1 MTNVPTVILTG
12 AGRGI
17 GHAIL
22 VHLLGLPNPPNILA
36 VSRNIQS
43 LESLAKSHKNLE
55 AVSVDFSPSSGAKPK
70 AGETIIGRATSRWGR
85 VDSIIL
91 NHGTLDPVAKIEDAD
106 LEGWATTFQVN
117 FFSNVDLI
125 RNALPELRKS
135 SGRVVMVSSGA
146 VGLPFTGWGA
156 YGSSKAA
163 LNHLNMTLAHEE
175 PAISSIAIAPGIVD
189 TDMQKALRD
198 VHGDVMP
205 HLEQSLFIN
214 LKESGQIV
222 KPSDV
227 GTVLGNLSLNME
239 KSLSGKYL
247 NWDDTILAS
256 YRGH

>member
-22 VHLLGLPNPPNILA
+22 LHLLGLANPPNILA
-36 VSRNIQS
+36 ASRNIQS
-43 LESLAKSHKNLE
+43 LETLAKSHKNLE
-55 AVSVDFSPSSGAKPK
+55 PVSVDFSPSSGAKTK
-70 AGETIIGRATSRWGR
+70 AGEAIISRAISKWGR
-85 VDSIIL
+85 IDSLIL
-91 NHGTLDPVAKIEDAD
+91 NHGTLDPVAKLEDAD
-106 LEGWATTFQVN
+106 LASWATTFQVN
-117 FFSNVDLI
+117 FFSSVDLI
-125 RNALPELRKS
+125 KNALPELRKS
-135 SGRVVMVSSGA
+135 NGRVVIVSSGA

-198 VHGDVMP
+198 DHGNVMP
-205 HLEQSLFIN
+205 HQEQSLFIN

-222 KPSDV
+222 KPGDV
-227 GTVLGNLSLNME
+227 GALLGNLSLNMNPA
-239 KSLSGKYL
+239 LSGKYL
-247 NWDDTILAS
+247 NWDDGDLAA
-256 YRGH
+256 YRGL